1 MQVPINE
8 GEREKVSGSENESNV
23 LKGFEA
29 FNRRDLDAIMEQ
41 LTDDFAYISV
51 TRYRMDREEYRKF
64 MDVMYAS
71 FPDVRIRVDRMVS
84 QGNTVVAE
92 ATITGTHKGEYLGI
106 PATGK
111 SIELPFVHIYDLE
124 DGKVKLMKYYA
135 NLHSL
140 LQQLRE

>member
-1 MQVPINE
+1 
-8 GEREKVSGSENESNV
+8 
-23 LKGFEA
+23 
-29 FNRRDLDAIMEQ
+29 
-41 LTDDFAYISV
+41 
-51 TRYRMDREEYRKF
+51 